1 MKKQTWKIYGVAIGI
16 PLAVGALS
24 GFLTRSGID
33 NLQNVQQSALTPPEI
48 VFPIV
53 WTILYTLMGIS
64 LARVWMTEESMT
76 RTRGLAVFLFQLIFN
91 FFWSI
96 FFFNMQAF
104 VLSLLW
110 ILGLW
115 VLIGW
120 MILLFYR
127 VDKAAGLLQ
136 IPYFLWVTFATYLTY
151 QVWRLNG

>member
-1 MKKQTWKIYGVAIGI
+1 
-16 PLAVGALS
+16 
-24 GFLTRSGID
+24 
-33 NLQNVQQSALTPPEI
+33 
-48 VFPIV
+48 
-53 WTILYTLMGIS
+53 
-64 LARVWMTEESMT
+64 MT
-76 RTRGLAVFLFQLIFN
+76 RTRGVAVFLFQLIFN